1 MIPTQGIHYDFLYYT
16 GGGGGEVSGHMLVF
30 YVRGLLLCRWH
41 TVPTCSR
48 IPSSKF
54 ENSNILDHT
63 HSISNIKTPILL
75 ALNMLD
81 A

>member
-1 MIPTQGIHYDFLYYT
+1 MIIRMGPK
-16 GGGGGEVSGHMLVF
+16 VSGNTEYDGSYTTVVF
-30 YVRGLLLCRWH
+30 YIRGLLLCRWH

-54 ENSNILDHT
+54 EISNILDHA
-63 HSISNIKTPILL
+63 HSLLKHLCILL
-75 ALNMLD
+75 ALNMLN